1 MKKLLHI
8 YLIIAVMFS
17 ISCQNSF
24 NNIKDRFFIS
34 EETKASLIYVID
46 TLEIMKNDIGVSM
59 YLPDAEEIA
68 LAKGDGWRIPT
79 FDELNVLYKNRQKIG
94 GFSTDSNTDE
104 TIYMSS
110 TESND
115 GGTYRTIK
123 VIDFSNGKISSGY
136 YTRGPVMKVRFVRPV
151 N

>member
-1 MKKLLHI
+1 
-8 YLIIAVMFS
+8 MFT

-79 FDELNVLYKNRQKIG
+79 FDELNVLYKNREKIG

-115 GGTYRTIK
+115 GGTYKTIK
-123 VIDFSNGKISSGY
+123 VIDFSNGEISSGY
-136 YTRGPVMKVRFVRPV
+136 YTRGPVMKVRFVRPI

>member
-1 MKKLLHI
+1 MKKLSHI

-24 NNIKDRFFIS
+24 NNIKDRYFTS
-34 EETKASLIYVID
+34 EESKASLIYVID

-79 FDELNVLYKNRQKIG
+79 FDELNVLYKNREKIG
-94 GFSTDSNTDE
+94 GFSTDSITDE

-115 GGTYRTIK
+115 GGTYKTIK
-123 VIDFSNGKISSGY
+123 VINFSNGEISSGY
-136 YTRGPVMKVRFVRPV
+136 YTRGPVMKVRFVRPI